1 MAESYIQVPPDSTGK
16 KVRNIKVQTV
26 VDGVLT
32 DVYIQAVMLTDPQ
45 GNTINDFADYNFQTQ
60 VIRRLN
66 TICNQLALI
75 TNTNVPMDSLF
86 EGEL

>member
-32 DVYIQAVMLTDPQ
+32 DVYIQAVSLTDAQ

-66 TICNQLALI
+66 AISNQLALI
-75 TNTNVPMDSLF
+75 TGQNVPIDSLF